1 MRLTQTRG
9 RLEQR
14 ALTGSIAA
22 TVLLSATGVVFG
34 AITGSFS
41 ILFDGVYSLI
51 DAAMGGV
58 ALVVARLVLRGATAP
73 APDPGAPGAQRARFQ
88 FGFWHLEPMALA
100 LNAVL
105 LTLAALYAL
114 GNALILL
121 ASGGREL
128 AFDVAAAYAA
138 VALAACL
145 AMGFWELRL
154 NRLAKS
160 DLVALD
166 TQAWWMSGAI
176 SGALLAAFGV
186 GWALEESGRAE
197 AARYADPVVLALVCL
212 AILPT
217 PLRALRKAAR
227 DLLVVA
233 PDDLD
238 AAVRAA
244 AAEAVAR
251 HGLAGF
257 RSYVARTGRAA
268 MIELQLIAPDDWPPR
283 GVAALDAIRD
293 EIGAAIGG
301 KGPNRWLTIAFTTR
315 LDWAD

>member
-1 MRLTQTRG
+1 MRLTEIRG

-14 ALTGSIAA
+14 ALTGSIIA
-22 TVLLSATGVVFG
+22 TVTLAGTGVTFG
-34 AITGSFS
+34 ALTGSFS

-58 ALVVARLVLRGATAP
+58 ALLVARLVLRGATAP
-73 APDPGAPGAQRARFQ
+73 APDPGETGSGRARFQ

-100 LNAVL
+100 LNAAM

-121 ASGGREL
+121 ASGGRTL

-138 VALAACL
+138 VALAVCL
-145 AMGFWELRL
+145 AMGVWEFRL

-160 DLVALD
+160 TLVALD

-176 SGALLAAFGV
+176 SGALLAAFAV
-186 GWALEESGRAE
+186 GWALEEGGRADL
-197 AARYADPVVLALVCL
+197 ARYADPVVLALVCL
-212 AILPT
+212 AVLPT
-217 PLRALRKAAR
+217 PLAALRQAAR
-227 DLLVVA
+227 DLLQVA

-251 HGLAGF
+251 HGLSGF

-268 MIELQLIAPDDWPPR
+268 MIEIYLIAPLDWPDR
-283 GVAALDAIRD
+283 SVAALDGIRD
-293 EIGAAIGG
+293 EIGDAIGG